1 MIPIHIPNLN
11 EIIEEFYQ
19 AVKAF
24 SESKTWFD
32 TVNNWLVGKGYT
44 LEQVVKAKP
53 YELAIL
59 IRELPK
65 VGTPQEFK
73 KIYSE
78 FSNSSKGLKYIN
90 TNGDRI
96 VYSGIDLIE
105 RLGINV
111 CPYCNRT
118 YVQSIKNKNQYH
130 KKRRT
135 CEFDHFY
142 PQSEYPFLAISFY
155 NLIPSCKTCNHIK
168 GKNPIQFSPYEINGE
183 SLVEFKY
190 KIEGIDYLT
199 DPKQVSIEI
208 DWKNQEFYESNG
220 KVFGLDDLY
229 KNHNDIAQEILLKR
243 HIYNDSR
250 IDELLEEYEGL
261 FSSKEEIIQM
271 IAGNYIN
278 EEDLGKRPLSKLTRD
293 IAREVKFIK

>member
-1 MIPIHIPNLN
+1 MIPIHPNNLN
-11 EIIEEFYQ
+11 EIVEEFYQ
-19 AVKAF
+19 AVKSFAI
-24 SESKTWFD
+24 SKRYYNTLND
-32 TVNNWLVGKGYT
+32 WLATKGHCF
-44 LEQVVKAKP
+44 EQVVKAKP
-53 YELAIL
+53 SELNTL
-59 IRELPK
+59 K
-65 VGTPQEFK
+65 VKIKNEGVPVEFK
-73 KIYSE
+73 KIYSQ
-78 FSNSSKGLKYIN
+78 FSNSSKGLRFANADGKI
-90 TNGDRI
+90 I

-105 RLGINV
+105 HLGITV

-118 YVQSIKNKNQYH
+118 YVQSITNQNQYH

-168 GKNPIQFSPYEINGE
+168 GKNPILFSPYEMNGE

-190 KIEGIDYLT
+190 NIEGIDYLT
-199 DPKQVSIEI
+199 DPKQLAIEI
-208 DWKNQEFYESNG
+208 DWKNNKFYESNG

-243 HIYNDSR
+243 HIYNDTR
-250 IDELLEEYEGL
+250 IDELWEEYKDL

-271 IAGNYIN
+271 VTGNYIN
-278 EEDLGKRPLSKLTRD
+278 EEDLGKRPLAKLTRD